1 MNENID
7 KNIQAIIDAL
17 KNLPEIDLPIGFHQE
32 AMAKV
37 RQEAAKPK
45 TKPRKWRRIY
55 TVAGSLAAAAAIFA
69 AVFMMPLEENAAQQ
83 ATDFA
88 LTEPQTA
95 EIETPMRSAIIEAE
109 TGIGIVEFAA
119 DIAPMTPISAD
130 FTLEEQFENITTD
143 TTLINTTSFPEHL
156 PTETINFHTEDRFAI
171 SFELRVVTEDFDA
184 ALQIAGEMVGE
195 MDYIHSWQYGDLI
208 RNDLA
213 MAFEFEELEEVFTA
227 LYDLGVVEEYSTIIV
242 DTWLLEDE
250 EEAYLAME
258 AHGNVILTLIGEA
271 D

>member
-1 MNENID
+1 
-7 KNIQAIIDAL
+7 
-17 KNLPEIDLPIGFHQE
+17 LPEIDLPDGFHQE

-37 RQEAAKPK
+37 RQEVAKSAKP
-45 TKPRKWRRIY
+45 KPRKWHKIY
-55 TVAGSLAAAAAIFA
+55 AAVGSLAAATAIFV
-69 AVFMMPLEENAAQQ
+69 AVFITPFEEGAPQQ
-83 ATDFA
+83 ADDFMTTA
-88 LTEPQTA
+88 PAPLTA
-95 EIETPMRSAIIEAE
+95 ETPMMRSAPIEAE
-109 TGIGIVEFAA
+109 ADIDIAEFAA
-119 DIAPMTPISAD
+119 DIALVAPASAD
-130 FTLEEQFENITTD
+130 ITLEEQFENTTTD
-143 TTLINTTSFPEHL
+143 TTLINTTPFPEHL

-171 SFELRVVTEDFDA
+171 SFELRVITEDFDA
-184 ALQIAGEMVGE
+184 ALQIAGEMAEE